1 MSARDRFVGVALRV
15 FARLPRRV
23 RRSVVRVGA
32 PSFYVGAIG
41 AVVVDDAV
49 LLVRQTYRA
58 GFGLPGGLLGRDEE
72 PEAAVIREIY
82 EEAGLAVVTVGPPA
96 VVVEARTHRIDLCF
110 RCVPAPGIDP
120 ASARASSPEIR
131 ETRWVPLAEVDGLQP
146 EAIRGLQVLG
156 YEVSS
161 RAGLSRQPRRTRP

>member
-1 MSARDRFVGVALRV
+1 MSVRDRLVSVALRV

-23 RRSVVRVGA
+23 RRGVVRVGA

-41 AVVVDDAV
+41 AVVVDGSV
-49 LLVRQTYRA
+49 LLVRQTYRN

-96 VVVEARTHRIDLCF
+96 VVVEPRSHRVDLCF

-120 ASARASSPEIR
+120 ASAHASSPEIR
-131 ETRWVPLAEVDGLQP
+131 ETCWVPLASVDGLQP
-146 EAIRGLQVLG
+146 EAVRGLQVLG
-156 YEVSS
+156 YDVPRS
-161 RAGLSRQPRRTRP
+161 AGLNRQPRRTRP